1 MHETSESFS
10 SRVDS
15 QGVASDGRLDTRCVD
30 RDSHCRATAAFVGVE
45 IDGGQSAFRFESTGG
60 GGLDS
65 QSQWSRT
72 SKHLRCAPIWSS
84 STVGSG
90 GSEQAG
96 EGAGK
101 VSRGF
106 RSATKPLGWDGG
118 GGVLAQ
124 RVQRQT
130 PAAPVTQ
137 LVEAIGLCLEATE
150 LSLPS
155 SQQQGSCSVSA
166 RAQKKLQRI
175 VKQKE
180 KALLIFAD
188 ESGFSIHPKL
198 GRVWAKRGSHPTVP
212 TTSQHHKRLNLFGW
226 VEPLKGWHGLF
237 PWPKGNTDGFLAFLK
252 YLCHRVR
259 KTKVYLYIDGASWHK
274 GDRVRQFLIAHP
286 NIEVEYLPPYH
297 PELNVQERV
306 WHLIRYEV
314 TTNQYHATIDL
325 IEQAIRKRQRHW
337 KTGKIKSLCTVT

>member
-1 MHETSESFS
+1 MHETFESFS
-10 SRVDS
+10 SWADF
-15 QGVASDGRLDTRCVD
+15 QGVASDGRHDSRSVD
-30 RDSHCRATAAFVGVE
+30 RDSHRGAAFAFVGMEV
-45 IDGGQSAFRFESTGG
+45 DGGQSALRSESTGG

-72 SKHLRCAPIWSS
+72 SKHLRRAPIWPAGAA
-84 STVGSG
+84 GSG

-96 EGAGK
+96 EGVGE

-124 RVQRQT
+124 RVQRRT
-130 PAAPVTQ
+130 PTSPVAQ
-137 LVEAIGLCLEATE
+137 LVEAIGLCLEAAD

-155 SQQQGSCSVSA
+155 SQPQRSGPVSTWP
-166 RAQKKLQRI
+166 QKKLQRI

-274 GDRVRQFLIAHP
+274 GDRVREFLNAHP

-325 IEQAIRKRQRHW
+325 IAQAIRKRQRHW
-337 KTGKIKSLCTVT
+337 NTNKIKSLCTVT